1 MKGTFIAIS
10 YHGRHRLSLLHNL
23 LSFQSP
29 IFHFTFKIMKAKE
42 MKKERTISR
51 LVKSPVRFLI
61 MARDAYIRSMTSCS
75 VGFITGGGGGSG
87 GFGLPAGNFRICE
100 APSTT
105 LPRSFTLDTST
116 TTGTRERCR
125 FVSDYSRGGGV
136 GENRAGTRRSLDLR
150 RNYSC
155 MVMGKIDEEKACDEF
170 EEEGLLSVSDRF
182 KKRKL
187 CGVFTICQR

>member
-1 MKGTFIAIS
+1 
-10 YHGRHRLSLLHNL
+10 
-23 LSFQSP
+23 
-29 IFHFTFKIMKAKE
+29 MKAKE
-42 MKKERTISR
+42 MKKERALER

-87 GFGLPAGNFRICE
+87 GFGLPAGHFQIFE

-116 TTGTRERCR
+116 TTRERCR
-125 FVSDYSRGGGV
+125 FGSDYSRVGGGG
-136 GENRAGTRRSLDLR
+136 GEDRDVMRRKLDLR
-150 RNYSC
+150 RNHSC